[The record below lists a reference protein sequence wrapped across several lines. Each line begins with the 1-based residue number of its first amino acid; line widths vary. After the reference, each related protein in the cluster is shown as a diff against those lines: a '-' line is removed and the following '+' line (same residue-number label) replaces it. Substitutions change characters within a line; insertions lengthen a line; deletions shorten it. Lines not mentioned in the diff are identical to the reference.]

1 MGGAANDPSPADRL
15 DIDRLRASL
24 QTQAFGRS
32 LRYAPSTSST
42 NADALAYLQQLTG
55 PATPHGTVILADC
68 QTAGRG
74 RRGRTWHS
82 PPQGNIYLSVIVV
95 PEPGFTRTGPWLSW
109 IPLFSALAVADCLV
123 ICTGLAVSVKWPN
136 DLLIGDKKIG
146 GILCEQTTTADRTPA
161 IVIGIGLNVNAAPD
175 SFPEELRAGAT
186 TLATEAGRRL
196 DRVTILADLLLR
208 LEQRMDRLFHD
219 GPSGMVDE
227 FTRRCSTLGKT
238 VRVALEEN
246 GIVQGIAESIGPD
259 GCLCLRVTSGASPS
273 SPHRLLEIRSAEVIH
288 LRG

>member
-1 MGGAANDPSPADRL
+1 MGGATNDPPPADPL

-24 QTQAFGRS
+24 QTQAVGRS
-32 LRYAPSTSST
+32 LRYASSRTST

-55 PATPHGTVILADC
+55 PATPQGTVILADC

-82 PPQGNIYLSVIVV
+82 PAQGNIYMSVIVV
-95 PEPGFTRTGPWLSW
+95 PDPGAKRMGPWLSW
-109 IPLFSALAVADCLV
+109 IPLFSALAVADCLSG
-123 ICTGLAVSVKWPN
+123 CANLAVSVKWPN

-175 SFPEELRAGAT
+175 SFPEELKAGAT
-186 TLATEAGRRL
+186 TLAAEAGRRF

-219 GPSGMVDE
+219 GPSGMIDE

-238 VRVALEEN
+238 VCVTLEEN

-259 GCLCLRVTSGASPS
+259 GCLCLRVTSDASS
-273 SPHRLLEIRSAEVIH
+273 ALPHRLLEIRSAEVIH

>member
-1 MGGAANDPSPADRL
+1 
-15 DIDRLRASL
+15 
-24 QTQAFGRS
+24 
-32 LRYAPSTSST
+32 
-42 NADALAYLQQLTG
+42 
-55 PATPHGTVILADC
+55 
-68 QTAGRG
+68 
-74 RRGRTWHS
+74 
-82 PPQGNIYLSVIVV
+82 
-95 PEPGFTRTGPWLSW
+95 
-109 IPLFSALAVADCLV
+109 
-123 ICTGLAVSVKWPN
+123 
-136 DLLIGDKKIG
+136 
-146 GILCEQTTTADRTPA
+146 
-161 IVIGIGLNVNAAPD
+161 LNVNAAPD

-259 GCLCLRVTSGASPS
+259 GCLCLRVTSGASPA